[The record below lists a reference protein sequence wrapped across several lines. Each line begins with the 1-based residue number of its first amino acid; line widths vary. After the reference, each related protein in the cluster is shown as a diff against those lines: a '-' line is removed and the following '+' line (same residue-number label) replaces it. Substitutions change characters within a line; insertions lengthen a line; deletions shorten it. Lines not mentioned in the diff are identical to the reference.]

1 MASTKIYD
9 LCVKTGTYMKDGE
22 SRNRYLNIGAVMQ
35 REDGGKF
42 LFMDKTFSPAG
53 VPDVDPNRSNI
64 IISMFPIKDGNN
76 PSARKPA
83 PAPVVEAEEPD
94 DDIPF

>member
-1 MASTKIYD
+1 MASKKIYD

-22 SRNRYLNIGAVMQ
+22 SRNRYQNIGAVMQ

-42 LFMDKTFSPAG
+42 LFMDKTFNPAG
-53 VPDVDPNRSNI
+53 VPDEDPTRSNI
-64 IISMFPIKDGNN
+64 IISMFPIKDGDK
-76 PSARKPA
+76 PAPRKPA
-83 PAPVVEAEEPD
+83 PVEDSPMD

>member
-1 MASTKIYD
+1 
-9 LCVKTGTYMKDGE
+9 VKTGTYMKDGE
-22 SRNRYLNIGAVMQ
+22 SRNRYINIGAVMQ

-42 LFMDKTFSPAG
+42 LFMDKTFNPAG
-53 VPDVDPNRSNI
+53 VPDEDPTRSNI
-64 IISMFPIKDGNN
+64 IISMFTVKDGNN

-83 PAPVVEAEEPD
+83 PVAVVEEPD